1 MKLSKLLS
9 GTLIISLLG
18 VGLIGSTYK
27 ISSADQLKTASDYSA
42 LAGGFIKSHSDLLPK
57 SINSLNNQKIDSN
70 NVIAM
75 VGEVQLS
82 NDEFLF
88 RKGLRQASGMGS
100 TDDNE
105 IYNALIEEKMLIN
118 YARDHNI
125 LPTNDEI
132 DFFIEQEKN
141 TYNTEVEYK
150 KIVDSMC
157 SAGGLSLDQ
166 YWNSYEYYN
175 AYRVVAFKKV
185 YDYTMNNALKMN
197 KVKPLPSGQLTN
209 SDIYKAHL
217 DYYKNFKI
225 DLKSKIN
232 VNLNDSFKSK
242 GFTLDISKN
251 HI

>member
-1 MKLSKLLS
+1 MKLSRLLT
-9 GTLIISLLG
+9 GALIISLVG
-18 VGLIGSTYK
+18 VGLIGSTYE
-27 ISSADQLKTASDYSA
+27 ISSAGQLKTASDYSA

-57 SINSLNNQKIDSN
+57 SIDTLDNQQIDSN

-88 RKGLRQASGMGS
+88 RKGIRQASGMES

-105 IYNALIEEKMLIN
+105 IYNVLIEEKMLIN
-118 YARDHNI
+118 YGKEHNL

-132 DFFIEQEKN
+132 NFFIAEEKN

-185 YDYTMNNALKMN
+185 YDYTLNDALKMK

-209 SDIYKAHL
+209 SEIFKEHL
-217 DYYKNFKI
+217 DYYSQFKS

-232 VNLNDSFKSK
+232 VKVNDSYKSK
-242 GFTLDISKN
+242 GFTLDNSKN